1 MGMAL
6 YGAPA
11 PTGGVTGAGGA
22 GATGGNVGSGG
33 AGAKGGNVGSGGE
46 MAVPA
51 YGISPFTGGTKG
63 TDADAGDAAAPKG
76 SGGTFSA
83 LYGGP
88 PQNIYGAPPAPK

>member
-11 PTGGVTGAGGA
+11 PTGGVTGAGG
-22 GATGGNVGSGG
+22 TT
-33 AGAKGGNVGSGGE
+33 AKGGNIGSGGE
-46 MAVPA
+46 LAVPL
-51 YGISPFTGGTKG
+51 YGLPSFTGGTTG
-63 TDADAGDAAAPKG
+63 TDTDAGDADASTTG

-83 LYGGP
+83 LYGAP